1 MGFFMR
7 TKSNQPLTLF
17 TQSAAAQASDAP
29 LALRMSPR
37 TLDEWAGQDHLLGEG
52 KLLRRAVEADRLSS
66 AIFFG
71 PPGCGKSA
79 LARLIAKKTQSAVEE
94 LNAVT
99 AGVGDVRAVIDRA
112 KDRRSMG
119 QEKTLLILDE
129 IHRFNK
135 SQQDALL
142 PDVERGLFTL
152 IGLTTENPFFYVNS
166 ALISRAQVFEFKPLS
181 EAALEKVLMNTL
193 QDKER
198 GLGQKNIR
206 LDPEAKAH
214 FIFQA
219 NGDARRLLNA
229 LDLAAL
235 TTKPEPNED
244 IHITLSVAEE
254 CVQKRS
260 LVYDKSGDQHYD
272 IASAFIKSLRGGD
285 PDAALYWMSRM
296 LKAGDDPR
304 FLARRLII
312 SASEDVGNAD
322 PRALLIAHAALSA
335 VEFVGMPEGRIPLA
349 QAVTYIASAPKSNA
363 AYLAVDKA
371 MAEVE
376 NGRPREVPNHLK
388 DATMDRESLGHGKGY
403 KYPHDFP
410 GHFIS
415 QEYWPDPV
423 KLYEPTEL
431 GYEAEIKKRLNSWR
445 PQPKPTSEKNS

>member
-1 MGFFMR
+1 MSR
-7 TKSNQPLTLF
+7 KQSTPTLSLF
-17 TQSAAAQASDAP
+17 STPAPSGLSDAP

-37 TLDEWAGQDHLLGEG
+37 SLVEWAGQDHLLGEG

-79 LARLIAKKTQSAVEE
+79 LARLIAKKTKAAVEE
-94 LNAVT
+94 MNAVT
-99 AGVGDVRAVIDRA
+99 AGVADVRAVIDRA

-119 QEKTLLILDE
+119 NQKTLLILDE
-129 IHRFNK
+129 IHRFNRA
-135 SQQDALL
+135 QQDALL

-166 ALISRAQVFEFKPLS
+166 ALTSRAQVFEFKPLS
-181 EAALEKVLMNTL
+181 EDALEQVLANAL
-193 QDKER
+193 ADKER
-198 GLGQKNIR
+198 GLGEREIR
-206 LDPEAKAH
+206 LDPDAQSHIIA
-214 FIFQA
+214 QS

-229 LDLAAL
+229 LELAAL
-235 TTKPEPNED
+235 TTKPD
-244 IHITLSVAEE
+244 RDGVIHISLSVAEE
-254 CVQKRS
+254 SVQKRS

-304 FLARRLII
+304 FIARRLII

-322 PRALLIAHAALSA
+322 PRALLVAHAALSA

-363 AYLAVDKA
+363 AYLAVEKA
-371 MAEVE
+371 MQEVE
-376 NGRPREVPNHLK
+376 NGKTREVPNHLK
-388 DATMDRESLGHGKGY
+388 DANLDRERLGHGEGY
-403 KYPHDFP
+403 LYPHNFP
-410 GHFIS
+410 GHFIP
-415 QEYWPDPV
+415 QEYWPDPIA
-423 KLYEPTEL
+423 LYEPTEL
-431 GYEAEIKKRLNSWR
+431 GYEGEMKKRLAQWR
-445 PQPKPTSEKNS
+445 SQANPTSGKNS

>member
-1 MGFFMR
+1 MSR
-7 TKSNQPLTLF
+7 KTSSSTLSLF
-17 TQSAAAQASDAP
+17 SLPSSTQTDSAP

-37 TLDEWAGQDHLLGEG
+37 TLEEWAGQEHLLGEG

-94 LNAVT
+94 MNAVT
-99 AGVGDVRAVIDRA
+99 AGVADVRAMIDRA

-119 QEKTLLILDE
+119 NQRTLLILDE
-129 IHRFNK
+129 IHRFNR

-166 ALISRAQVFEFKPLS
+166 ALTSRAQVFEFKPLS
-181 EAALEKVLMNTL
+181 EAALEKVLANAL

-198 GLGQKNIR
+198 GVGNRQIQF
-206 LDPEAKAH
+206 DSDAKSH
-214 FIFQA
+214 VILQS

-229 LDLAAL
+229 LELAAL
-235 TTKPEPNED
+235 TTPPD
-244 IHITLSVAEE
+244 PAGRVHISLSVAEE

-260 LVYDKSGDQHYD
+260 LVYDKGGDQHYD

-296 LKAGDDPR
+296 LKSGDDPR
-304 FLARRLII
+304 FIARRLII
-312 SASEDVGNAD
+312 SAAEDVGNAD
-322 PRALLIAHAALSA
+322 PRALLIAHAALAA

-349 QAVTYIASAPKSNA
+349 QAATYIASAPKSNA
-363 AYLAVDKA
+363 ACLAVDKA
-371 MAEVE
+371 MAEVD
-376 NGRPREVPNHLK
+376 GGKSREVPNHLK
-388 DATMDRESLGHGKGY
+388 DANQDRARLGHGEGY
-403 KYPHDFP
+403 LYPHDFP
-410 GHFIS
+410 GHYVP
-415 QEYWPDPV
+415 QEYWPAPV
-423 KLYEPTEL
+423 PLYEPTDL
-431 GYEAEIKKRLNSWR
+431 GYEAEIKKRMNLWRSQQKPNSG
-445 PQPKPTSEKNS
+445 KNS